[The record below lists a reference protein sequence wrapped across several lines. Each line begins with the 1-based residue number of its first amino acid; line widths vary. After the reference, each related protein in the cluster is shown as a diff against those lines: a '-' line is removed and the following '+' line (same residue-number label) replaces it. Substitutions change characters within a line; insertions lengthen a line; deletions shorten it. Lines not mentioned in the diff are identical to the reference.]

1 MTWRRS
7 GTTPLAGS
15 RRDGTGM
22 TVGRLA
28 WQLLR
33 LIARGG
39 RNHRVVFV
47 PMITDRDLRQAVHE
61 HTGSQEWLA
70 RSVQP
75 QPGDT
80 FVITYLYL
88 ENLP

>member
-1 MTWRRS
+1 M
-7 GTTPLAGS
+7 
-15 RRDGTGM
+15 
-22 TVGRLA
+22 V
-28 WQLLR
+28 
-33 LIARGG
+33 
-39 RNHRVVFV
+39 
-47 PMITDRDLRQAVHE
+47 TDRGLREAVQE

-80 FVITYLYL
+80 FVITFLYL